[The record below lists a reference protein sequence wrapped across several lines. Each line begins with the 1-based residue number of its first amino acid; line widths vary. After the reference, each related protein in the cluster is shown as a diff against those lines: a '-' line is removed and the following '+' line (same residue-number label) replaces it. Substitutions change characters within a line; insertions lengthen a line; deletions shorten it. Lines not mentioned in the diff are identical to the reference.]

1 MFLKHAL
8 RKANLTFF
16 ATVMVLLSTNM
27 VACKKS
33 SADEDFAPT
42 ETIKAEGD
50 DSEMAATTSSNVN
63 WVKGATLKGSFT
75 FPIGV
80 AVVKERLEDP
90 IYGNLVAK
98 EFSSLTAESS
108 MKFGAV
114 QPEQGKW
121 TFSKADAIVAFAQK
135 YHMRVHGHTL
145 IWAKDGTNPKW
156 LNNFK
161 GNRAAWLNLMK
172 IHIQTVV
179 SRYKGKVASWDVVN
193 EGIDRTGALIDN
205 VWLRNIGRDYLGY
218 AFKYAHAADP
228 DAKLFYNDYDQEFG
242 GAKMRTILS
251 LIAESKKNGVPLQGI
266 GFQAHTVLRIEPERF
281 YDNMK
286 LVADA
291 GMLVHIS
298 EIDISMRYQ
307 KGDTF
312 PLTPELA
319 AEQGAKYK
327 ALVKAYMTA
336 VPKKLQFGITT
347 WGVCDFNSYFNH
359 GYPNSDHDYPLLFDK
374 NYNPKPAYKSFV
386 EAGLGI

>member
-1 MFLKHAL
+1 MSSTFYL
-8 RKANLTFF
+8 RKSNLKFF
-16 ATVMVLLSTNM
+16 VAALVLLSANL
-27 VACKKS
+27 VSCKS
-33 SADEDFAPT
+33 SMEEDLMPEQTIAAD
-42 ETIKAEGD
+42 GD
-50 DSEMAATTSSNVN
+50 NGQMATATSTNEN
-63 WVKGATLKGSFT
+63 WVNGATLKGSFT

-108 MKFGAV
+108 MKFGAL

-145 IWAKDGTNPKW
+145 IWAAESSNPKW
-156 LNNFK
+156 VLEFK
-161 GNRAAWLNLMK
+161 GNRAAWLNLLK
-172 IHIQTVV
+172 THIKTVV
-179 SRYKGKVASWDVVN
+179 SRYKGKVASWDVIN
-193 EGIDRTGALIDN
+193 EAVDKNGALLNN
-205 VWLRNIGRDYLGY
+205 VWLRNIGKDYLGY
-218 AFKYAHAADP
+218 AFKYARAADP

-242 GAKMRTILS
+242 GKKMQTIMDLV
-251 LIAESKKNGVPLQGI
+251 AESKRNGVPLQGI
-266 GFQAHTVLRIEPERF
+266 GFQSHTVLRIEPERF
-281 YDNMK
+281 YNNMK

-298 EIDISMRYQ
+298 ELDISVRYQ

-312 PLTPELA
+312 ELTPALA
-319 AEQGAKYK
+319 AEQGAKFK

-374 NYNPKPAYKSFV
+374 NYNPKPAYKSFI
-386 EAGLGI
+386 EAGLGK

>member
-1 MFLKHAL
+1 MSLKFYLRNSNLKLWVAAL
-8 RKANLTFF
+8 A
-16 ATVMVLLSTNM
+16 LLSTNI
-27 VACKKS
+27 VACKS
-33 SADEDFAPT
+33 SMEEDLAPAQ
-42 ETIKAEGD
+42 TIPVDGD
-50 DSEMAATTSSNVN
+50 NSLMATATSTNVN
-63 WVKGATLKGSFT
+63 WVNGATLKGSFS

-108 MKFGAV
+108 MKFGALH
-114 QPEQGKW
+114 PKKDTW

-145 IWAKDGTNPKW
+145 IWAAEGSNPKW
-156 LNNFK
+156 VLDFK
-161 GNRAAWLNLMK
+161 GNRAAWLNLLK
-172 IHIQTVV
+172 THITTVV
-179 SRYKGKVASWDVVN
+179 SRYKGKVASWDVIN
-193 EGIDRTGALIDN
+193 EGIDRKGALVDN
-205 VWLRNIGRDYLGY
+205 VWLRNIGKDYIDY

-242 GAKMRTILS
+242 GAKMRMIMS
-251 LIAESKKNGVPLQGI
+251 LITESKKNGVPLQGI

-281 YDNMK
+281 YTNMK

-291 GMLVHIS
+291 GMLVHLS
-298 EIDISMRYQ
+298 ELDISVRYQ
-307 KGDTF
+307 KGETF
-312 PLTPELA
+312 PLTAALA

-374 NYNPKPAYKSFV
+374 NYNPKPAYKSFI
-386 EAGLGI
+386 EAGLGK